1 VSKCLSRLVLD
12 ALGHSSGHAVSV
24 SQQTT
29 LSVRAPDFPV
39 YNSRPKSATTSSQ
52 AVNVSIRNARAD
64 VLRFGAFEADLQTC
78 ELRKNGKPVS
88 IPPQP
93 FKVLALLASRA
104 GDLVTREEIQKE
116 LWGGDTFVDF
126 EQGLNFCVK
135 RLRAALGDDA
145 ERPRYIETLPRRGY
159 RFVAP
164 VEEASD
170 HSTVL
175 AGSQPIAVRTNS
187 TASEASISENGR
199 GQGHPALN
207 ELPDAPLTHD
217 ANLQATKPYA
227 DSAPISASL
236 ETKPRRTSRVL
247 AARLLAG
254 LAVAAGLAAAL
265 GFAFL
270 HWGRSQRLTEK
281 DTIVLADFINQTGE
295 PVFDDALKQGLTA
308 DLQQSTFLNILS
320 DGKISEQLRYMGRP
334 SDARLTPEIA
344 QEVCR
349 REGSKVALFG
359 SISSL
364 GSHYVITL
372 KAVNCQNSDLV
383 DEEQGEAD
391 RRENVLTELHGLGEH
406 LRRKLGESLA
416 SIQKYDTP
424 LQRTTTSSLEAWQA
438 FGLATRTFNT
448 KGDAPALPLFKR
460 AIELDPNFALAYA
473 DLSVMYG
480 NMNEYSLSMENA
492 RKAYELRDKVSEFER
507 FSIDSDYYQ
516 TTGQLEKEAEVLE
529 AWKQTYPRSLAP
541 YINLGAVD
549 SSLGKLGKALD
560 DDLQGLALNASTA
573 RVYANLAI
581 DYMSLDRL
589 SEAETILDE
598 ARQRKLDESM
608 LVEDYELSFLRN
620 DNAGMARC
628 LKDALGRPGV
638 EDALLASQSD
648 TEAFHGRIMQA
659 RDFSRRA
666 VESALRADA
675 KETAAGWEVDAAL
688 REAEFGNPIQAK
700 RAARAA
706 LTFAYTKEIQIAAA
720 MALARVG
727 DNTSAQS
734 MVTKLEESF
743 PQDTLLQ
750 NYWLPSIRAA
760 MALHQKDAGLAIEY
774 LQVTEP
780 YALGA
785 APPPF
790 TSGASLYPAYL
801 LGEAHLANRQ
811 WAEAATEFQKICDHR
826 GLVWNSPLGALA
838 WLQLGRAY
846 AGSGDRAKSAA
857 AYQKF
862 LDLCRNGDPDAPIY
876 RTAKAELT
884 NLK

>member
-1 VSKCLSRLVLD
+1 
-12 ALGHSSGHAVSV
+12 
-24 SQQTT
+24 
-29 LSVRAPDFPV
+29 
-39 YNSRPKSATTSSQ
+39 
-52 AVNVSIRNARAD
+52 VSIRNARTD

-164 VEEASD
+164 VEEAGD

-175 AGSQPIAVRTNS
+175 AGSHHIAVRTYS
-187 TASEASISENGR
+187 PASEASMSENGR
-199 GQGHPALN
+199 GQGHPSVN

-217 ANLQATKPYA
+217 ADLQATKHDA
-227 DSAPISASL
+227 DSERISASL
-236 ETKPRRTSRVL
+236 AAKPRRSSKVL
-247 AARLLAG
+247 AARLIAG

-265 GFAFL
+265 GFGFL
-270 HWGRSQRLTEK
+270 HWRRSQRLTEK
-281 DTIVLADFINQTGE
+281 DTIVLPDFINQTGE

-320 DGKISEQLRYMGRP
+320 DGKIGEQLRYMGRP

-349 REGSKVALFG
+349 REGSKVSLFG

-372 KAVNCQNSDLV
+372 KAINCQNSDLV

-391 RRENVLTELHGLGEH
+391 RRENVLTELHELGEH

-438 FGLATRTFNT
+438 FGLATRTFNSQ
-448 KGDAPALPLFKR
+448 GDAPALPLFKR

-473 DLSVMYG
+473 DLSVIYA
-480 NMNEYSLSMENA
+480 NLNENSLSMENA

-507 FSIDSDYYQ
+507 FSIDSTYYRAM
-516 TTGQLEKEAEVLE
+516 GQLEKEAQVLE
-529 AWKQTYPRSLAP
+529 AWAQTYPRSLAP
-541 YINLGAVD
+541 YINLGQVD
-549 SSLGKLGKALD
+549 SSLGKLDKALA
-560 DDLQGLALNASTA
+560 DDLQGLALHPTAASA
-573 RVYANLAI
+573 YSNLAD

-589 SEAETILDE
+589 TEAETILGE
-598 ARQRKLDESM
+598 AREKKLDESM
-608 LVEDYELSFLRN
+608 LVEDYELSFLR
-620 DNAGMARC
+620 DDDTGMARC

-648 TEAFHGRIMQA
+648 TEAFHGRLMQA
-659 RDFSRRA
+659 RDFTRRA

-675 KETAAGWEVDAAL
+675 KETAAGWEADAAL
-688 REAEFGNPIQAK
+688 REAEFGNPAQAK
-700 RAARAA
+700 LAADAA
-706 LTFAYTKEIQIAAA
+706 LALASTKEVQIAAA
-720 MALARVG
+720 MALARSG
-727 DNTSAQS
+727 FIAPAQAI
-734 MVTKLEESF
+734 VTKLGKNF
-743 PQDTLLQ
+743 PEDTLLQ
-750 NYWLPSIRAA
+750 NYWLPSVRGA
-760 MALHQKDAGLAIEY
+760 MALHQKHTDLTIEY
-774 LQVTEP
+774 LRVTQP
-780 YALGA
+780 YTLGG

-790 TSGASLYPAYL
+790 ASGASLYPPYL
-801 LGEAHLANRQ
+801 LGEAHLANRH
-811 WAEAATEFQKICDHR
+811 WGEAVIEFQKVCDHR

-838 WLQLGRAY
+838 WLQIGRAY
-846 AGSGDRAKSAA
+846 AGAGDRARATI

-862 LDLCRNGDPDAPIY
+862 LDLWSDGDRNAPTY
-876 RTAKAELT
+876 RTARAEFTRLR
-884 NLK
+884 